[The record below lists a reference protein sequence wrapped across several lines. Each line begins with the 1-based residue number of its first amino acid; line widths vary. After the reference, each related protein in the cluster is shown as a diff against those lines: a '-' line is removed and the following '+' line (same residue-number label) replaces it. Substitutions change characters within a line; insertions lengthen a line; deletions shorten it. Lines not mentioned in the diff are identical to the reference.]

1 VELVLDLEVV
11 ILVEDNLVVLL
22 EELFVDVLFGDEL
35 VEVFDV
41 DVEV

>member
-1 VELVLDLEVV
+1 LEVV

-22 EELFVDVLFGDEL
+22 EELLIDAPFDDEL

>member
-22 EELFVDVLFGDEL
+22 EELFLDVLFGDEL